1 MKKVNDVHIFNFKI
15 FNYREISQDSDIRE
29 FQVKNRDLILLSS
42 DGMFD
47 VVSDEVL
54 LKIVNN
60 HNEKVT
66 IKKLQTH

>member
-1 MKKVNDVHIFNFKI
+1 MKKINTVHILITKFLF
-15 FNYREISQDSDIRE
+15 YREISQDSDIRQ

-60 HNEKVT
+60 HNEKVK
-66 IKKLQTH
+66 IKKL